1 MSGHAQLENKLFVEL
16 STLLQELALN
26 AVTIQEKNNVL
37 TEVLMLLSKQ
47 LNEDDSEYLLLQ
59 TAFEFT
65 KNIDRKLDILS
76 DHIMYCS
83 ELKIEQ
89 KYM

>member
-1 MSGHAQLENKLFVEL
+1 MTKQNHQLNNLYVEL
-16 STLLQELALN
+16 SSSLQELALN
-26 AVTIQEKNNVL
+26 TVKIQEKNNIL
-37 TEVLMLLSKQ
+37 TEVLMLLSKK

-83 ELKIEQ
+83 ELKVE
-89 KYM
+89 KRYM